1 MNGVIKKQIEI
12 LRTNVAEVIPK
23 FFKFWKMLFVG
34 ILSAL
39 IWTLYFIGAAADILN
54 SMIVMIKKK
63 VKGKNESR

>member
-1 MNGVIKKQIEI
+1 
-12 LRTNVAEVIPK
+12 
-23 FFKFWKMLFVG
+23 MLFVG

>member
-12 LRTNVAEVIPK
+12 LRTNVTEVIPK

-63 VKGKNESR
+63 VKGENESR